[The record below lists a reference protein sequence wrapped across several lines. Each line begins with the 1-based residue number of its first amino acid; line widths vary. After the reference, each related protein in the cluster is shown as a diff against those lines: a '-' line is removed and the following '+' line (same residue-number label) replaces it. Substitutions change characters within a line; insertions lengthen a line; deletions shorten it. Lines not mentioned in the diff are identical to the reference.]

1 MRLQMSKRFN
11 IRVYALIIHEGKLLI
26 TDEQRGGTR
35 MTKFPGGGLEW
46 GEGIADALRRECMEE
61 MQQDP
66 VSWEHFYTT
75 DFFMQSAFREDD
87 QLISIY
93 YKVNL
98 PFPEKVVTSEIPFQ
112 HTRDEEGA
120 QTFRWV
126 NIDNMEENDITYPID
141 KHVVRMLKVDL

>member
-1 MRLQMSKRFN
+1 MSKRFN
-11 IRVYALIIHEGKLLI
+11 IRVYALIVYEGKLLI

-61 MQQDP
+61 IQQEP

-75 DFFMQSAFREDD
+75 DFFMQSAFRAED

-93 YKVNL
+93 YKVHL
-98 PFPEKVVTSEIPFQ
+98 PFVDKVVTSEIPFQ

-126 NIDNMEENDITYPID
+126 SLEKFTEEELTYPID
-141 KHVVRMLKVDL
+141 KHVLRLLSENR

>member
-1 MRLQMSKRFN
+1 MNKRFN
-11 IRVYALIIHEGKLLI
+11 IRVYALIIKEGKILV
-26 TDEQRGGTR
+26 TDEQRGGAR

-46 GEGIADALRRECMEE
+46 GEGIADALRRECNEE

-75 DFFMQSAFREDD
+75 DFFMQSAFRAED

-93 YKVNL
+93 YKVHL
-98 PFPEKVVTSEIPFQ
+98 PFPDKVVTSEIPFQ

-126 NIDNMEENDITYPID
+126 HIHALMEEDITYPID
-141 KHVVRMLKVDL
+141 KHVANMIKTDSK